1 MELLI
6 AFMIIPVVYLTI
18 EGLGNWHSP
27 LTGGFFTCGLYGD
40 NMSALYEAYAEYLER
55 MIEETD
61 DLPTVDLFTV
71 PTDVNLVTLSEWAD
85 VN

>member
-1 MELLI
+1 
-6 AFMIIPVVYLTI
+6 
-18 EGLGNWHSP
+18 
-27 LTGGFFTCGLYGD
+27 
-40 NMSALYEAYAEYLER
+40 MSALYEAYAEYLER

-61 DLPTVDLFTV
+61 DLPTVDLFSV